1 MKKMNH
7 QLTILAAAAA
17 LLGSL
22 VSAYA
27 GAAPTA
33 EEIAKLGTTLTPVGA
48 DPSGN
53 ADGTIPKWSGATN
66 KPAGSWKYGMNRI
79 ESWSYKDE
87 KPLFTIT
94 AANMDKYKERLTPGQ
109 MAMMADN
116 KGYEMRVYPSHREC
130 SYPDFVLDNTK
141 KGATKSKIAANGW
154 ALAEADLPGV
164 PFPLAKT
171 GIEAIWN
178 YIMRYQGVGIWWPDA
193 YTTVS
198 PKPGTTAGIV
208 TRWDQMTY
216 FPWGKK
222 GTNSPASVNGI
233 QQGFYYGFTEP
244 VALAGQKLIQ
254 TYYFDKDVE
263 SFYYFTGQRRV
274 RRLPSYA
281 YDAPLIGFENQYPND
296 GLFMYYGNPDRF
308 NWKIVGKKEV
318 YIPYNAF
325 QSVDLRHKAVGQ
337 APFVDNDVRR
347 YELHR
352 VYVVEGEL
360 KKDARHS
367 VSKKV
372 FYLDEDTWLAA
383 AGEDYDANGKLWRH
397 KEAGV
402 MPAWE
407 INACENATLDY
418 YHDLSNGRYLTDAN
432 VLGGGKDTK
441 FLSDP
446 SEDKRFSMNFYTPE
460 NLRSISE
467 R

>member
-1 MKKMNH
+1 MKKMN
-7 QLTILAAAAA
+7 QLTCIASAIA
-17 LLGSL
+17 LLGTL
-22 VSAYA
+22 AA
-27 GAAPTA
+27 GFANAAPGSD
-33 EEIAKLGTTLTPVGA
+33 EIAKLGTTLTPVGA
-48 DPSGN
+48 EPGAN
-53 ADGTIPKWSGATN
+53 ADGTIPKWSGSTN
-66 KPAGSWKYGMNRI
+66 KPVGSWKYGMNRI
-79 ESWSYKDE
+79 DSWTYKDE
-87 KPLFTIT
+87 KPLFVIT
-94 AANMDKYKERLTPGQ
+94 AANVAKYKDRLTAGQ
-109 MAMMADN
+109 IAMITDN
-116 KGYEMRVYPSHREC
+116 KAYEIRVFPTHREC

-154 ALAEADLPGV
+154 ALEDADLPGV
-164 PFPLAKT
+164 PFPLPKT
-171 GIEAIWN
+171 GIEAMWN
-178 YIMRYQGVGIWWPDA
+178 YIMRYQGVGIAWADA
-193 YTTVS
+193 FTTVS
-198 PKPGTTAGIV
+198 PKPGSSTGIV
-208 TRWDQMTY
+208 TRWDQMAY

-222 GTNSPASVNGI
+222 GTNSPSSVNGI

-296 GLFMYYGNPDRF
+296 SLFMFYGNPDRF
-308 NWKIVGKKEV
+308 NWKIVGKKEI

-325 QSVDLRHKAVGQ
+325 ESVNLRHKAQGMG
-337 APFVDNDVRR
+337 PFVDNDVRR

-352 VYVVEGEL
+352 VWVVEADL

-383 AGEDYDANGKLWRH
+383 ESEDYDGNGKLWRS
-397 KEAGV
+397 KEAGI

-407 INACENATLDY
+407 INACENATLNI
-418 YHDLSNGRYLTDAN
+418 YHDLTTGRYVTDTN
-432 VLGGGKDTK
+432 VLGGGKDIK
-441 FLSDP
+441 FLFDP